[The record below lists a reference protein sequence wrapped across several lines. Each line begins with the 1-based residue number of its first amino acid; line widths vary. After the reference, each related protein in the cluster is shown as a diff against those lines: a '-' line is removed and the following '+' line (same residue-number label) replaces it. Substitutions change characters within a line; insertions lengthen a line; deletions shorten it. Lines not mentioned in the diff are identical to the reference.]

1 MATLASIINIAE
13 NLGETADSLKKNL
26 DAMERQINGIR
37 MEFLKK
43 LMPISQRYGQLKA
56 DLERAVEENP
66 QHFVKPR
73 TIEVNGV
80 KFGMQSKSGKV
91 TFDNADAVIEK
102 VKLLLSTR
110 KNVLI
115 QTKETLNVRGLYV
128 ISEMERKAIGVGKLP
143 DNPNAVVVQ
152 IKAVDEAHSVVQKM
166 IEDFRAPEK
175 KKDLKM
181 AS

>member
-1 MATLASIINIAE
+1 MAALGNIINIAE
-13 NLGETADSLKKNL
+13 NLGETADSLKKNI
-26 DAMERQINGIR
+26 DAMERQINAVR

-80 KFGMQSKSGKV
+80 KFGMAKKSGKV
-91 TFDNADAVIEK
+91 TFDDADAVIAK
-102 VKLLLSTR
+102 VKVLLTGKQKIL
-110 KNVLI
+110 V
-115 QTKETLNVRGLYV
+115 QTKESLNIRGLYAL
-128 ISEMERKAIGVGKLP
+128 SELERKAIGVGKLP

-152 IKAVDEAHSVVQKM
+152 IKAVDEAHVVVQKM